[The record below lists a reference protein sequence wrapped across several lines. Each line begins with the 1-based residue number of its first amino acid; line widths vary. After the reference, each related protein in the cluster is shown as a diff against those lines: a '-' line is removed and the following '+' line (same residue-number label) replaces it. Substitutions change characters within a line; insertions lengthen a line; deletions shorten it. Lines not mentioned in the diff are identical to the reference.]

1 MHREVL
7 VSRNSTLSKNNNQ
20 SDNNTVPN
28 KGKSFQQ
35 MQLLMKLF
43 HSLNRSLKNLK
54 KIKLSIQMEGKNN
67 LKKLKVATQT
77 HGQRIRVALLLEI
90 P

>member
-1 MHREVL
+1 
-7 VSRNSTLSKNNNQ
+7 
-20 SDNNTVPN
+20 
-28 KGKSFQQ
+28 
-35 MQLLMKLF
+35 
-43 HSLNRSLKNLK
+43 
-54 KIKLSIQMEGKNN
+54 MEGKNN

>member
-1 MHREVL
+1 
-7 VSRNSTLSKNNNQ
+7 
-20 SDNNTVPN
+20 
-28 KGKSFQQ
+28 

-77 HGQRIRVALLLEI
+77 HGQRIRVALLLEV